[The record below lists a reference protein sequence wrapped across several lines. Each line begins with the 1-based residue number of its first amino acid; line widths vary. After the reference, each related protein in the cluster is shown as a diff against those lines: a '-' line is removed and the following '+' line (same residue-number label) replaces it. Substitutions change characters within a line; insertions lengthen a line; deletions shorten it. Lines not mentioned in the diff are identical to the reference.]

1 MIPLLKIEEELI
13 DEVLEQFN
21 FTKCKSVMEHL
32 NWGWGLFNNN
42 RVPTIQEMKESAR
55 NRINNAIEGI
65 KSDKT
70 HSYRDSYI
78 CSSGGLKVSVWKNRY
93 GRICDV
99 QLEFI
104 LTDWSTFG

>member
-13 DEVLEQFN
+13 DEVLKEFN
-21 FTKCKSVMEHL
+21 FDKCKSVMEHL
-32 NWGWGLFNNN
+32 HWGWGFDNQ
-42 RVPTIQEMKESAR
+42 VPTIQEMKESAR
-55 NRINNAIEGI
+55 NRINTAIEGI

-70 HSYRDSYI
+70 HSHRDSYI
-78 CSSGGLKVSVWKNRY
+78 CLSGGLKASVWKNRY

-99 QLEFI
+99 QLEFV

>member
-13 DEVLEQFN
+13 DKVLEQFN
-21 FTKCKSVMEHL
+21 FTKCKLVMDHL
-32 NWGWGLFNNN
+32 RWGWGFNN
-42 RVPTIQEMKESAR
+42 RVPTIQELKQSAR
-55 NRINNAIEGI
+55 DRINNAIEGI

-78 CSSGGLKVSVWKNRY
+78 CLSGGLKASVWKNRY

>member
-13 DEVLEQFN
+13 DEVLKEFN
-21 FTKCKSVMEHL
+21 FGKCKSVMDHL
-32 NWGWGLFNNN
+32 RWGWGLFDNY

-70 HSYRDSYI
+70 HSYREAYT
-78 CSSGGLKVSVWKNRY
+78 CSSGGLKASVWKNRY
-93 GRICDV
+93 GRISDI
-99 QLEFI
+99 QLEFV

>member
-21 FTKCKSVMEHL
+21 FGKCKSVMEHL
-32 NWGWGLFNNN
+32 RWGWGLFNNN

-55 NRINNAIEGI
+55 DRINNAIKGI
-65 KSDKT
+65 KEDKK
-70 HSYRDSYI
+70 HSYREAYI
-78 CSSGGLKVSVWKNRY
+78 SSSGGLKASVWKNRY

-99 QLEFI
+99 QLEFV
-104 LTDWSTFG
+104 LTDWSTF